1 MSHFERPHR
10 QYLIS
15 TDPDRLDLDII
26 HRWISEESY
35 WARGRSR
42 KTVVAAVQAS
52 LNFGVY
58 TEAGEM
64 VGAARVVTDSATFAW
79 LCDVFVLD
87 EHRGHGLG
95 KALVAAAVEHPQLA
109 DLQRIIL
116 ATSDAHKLYAPYG
129 FELMAHPERWME
141 RNRPVS

>member
-58 TEAGEM
+58 TEAGET
-64 VGAARVVTDSATFAW
+64 VGASRVVTDSATFAW
-79 LCDVFVLD
+79 LCDVFVVD

-95 KALVAAAVEHPQLA
+95 KALVAAAVEHPQLV

-129 FELMAHPERWME
+129 FELMTHPERWME